1 MAALWTDPQFS
12 ASIRK
17 QLQYG
22 NVRSGGDGSKRDWPE
37 IKAVETYQASVG
49 SNPEVSIC
57 GLRDAV
63 DDAAGKSSFG
73 GPLFP
78 DVLRRQTIGIEC
90 TCIGDKARQHDSNE
104 SPSSLLRPTDHGR
117 YSNLSIMTSF
127 SFFRGIWP

>member
-1 MAALWTDPQFS
+1 MTVSDALKLAIFLAHEIAALWTDPQFS

-22 NVRSGGDGSKRDWPE
+22 NVRSGGDGSKRDKPE

-63 DDAAGKSSFG
+63 DRAAGKPGLG
-73 GPLFP
+73 GPLFA
-78 DVLRRQTIGIEC
+78 DVLRRQTIRIEC
-90 TCIGDKARQHDSNE
+90 TCTGDKAR
-104 SPSSLLRPTDHGR
+104 
-117 YSNLSIMTSF
+117 
-127 SFFRGIWP
+127 